1 MATQKTVYAAAPNI
15 ERLTNLINQFYYS
28 STIRVEDG
36 KVFNSKGQI
45 NGVEV
50 VRAPGKRE
58 KYFFQSSN

>member
-50 VRAPGKRE
+50 VKAPGKRE

>member
-1 MATQKTVYAAAPNI
+1 MATQKTVYASAPNI

-50 VRAPGKRE
+50 VKAPGKRE

>member
-1 MATQKTVYAAAPNI
+1 MATQKTVYASAPNI

-50 VRAPGKRE
+50 VKAPGKRE
-58 KYFFQSSN
+58 KYWFRSIN

>member
-1 MATQKTVYAAAPNI
+1 MATQKTVYASAPNI

-36 KVFNSKGQI
+36 KVFNLKGEI

-50 VRAPGKRE
+50 VKAPGKRE

>member
-1 MATQKTVYAAAPNI
+1 MATQKTVYASAPNI

-50 VRAPGKRE
+50 VKAPGKRE
-58 KYFFQSSN
+58 KYFFQSSI